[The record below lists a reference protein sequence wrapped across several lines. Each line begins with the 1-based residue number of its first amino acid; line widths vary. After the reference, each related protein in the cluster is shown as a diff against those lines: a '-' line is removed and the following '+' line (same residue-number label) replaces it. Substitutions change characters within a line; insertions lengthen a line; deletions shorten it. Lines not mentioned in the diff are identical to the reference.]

1 MKNVSRPI
9 IGILGVPT
17 YDNESDSV
25 IALFNDYKNAIVE
38 KNCIPFMICPL
49 LSIDYYET
57 KLSDIPTLSD
67 KEKEIYIEMVNMCD
81 GLIIPGGYR
90 MYEFD
95 KFVVEYAIEK
105 DIPILGI
112 CMGMQLLANIDN
124 GNYCLAKNETEIEH
138 RQRNVKYVHKVNIL
152 EDTILRSIINKAEIN
167 VNSKHRYHVEKVN
180 QFKISAYSEDGLIEA
195 IEYSD
200 KKFVIGVQWH
210 PEKMISYDEDANKL
224 FDEFTKECKN
234 NQKRLLK

>member
-1 MKNVSRPI
+1 MENISRPI

-17 YDNESDSV
+17 YDNENDSI

-38 KNCIPFMICPL
+38 KNCIPFMLCPL
-49 LSIDYYET
+49 LSIDYYGT
-57 KLSDIPTLSD
+57 KLSNIPSLSD

-81 GLIIPGGYR
+81 GIIIPGGYR
-90 MYEFD
+90 MYEFY
-95 KFVVEYAIEK
+95 KFIVEYAIEK

-124 GNYCLAKNETEIEH
+124 GYHCLAINETGIEH
-138 RQRNVKYVHKVNIL
+138 RQRDVKYVHKVRIL
-152 EDTILRSIINKAEIN
+152 EDTILNNIINKSEIN

-180 QFKISAYSEDGLIEA
+180 KFKISAYSEDGLIEA
-195 IEYSD
+195 IEYCD

-224 FDEFTKECKN
+224 FDRFINECVKQKN
-234 NQKRLLK
+234 DRIK